1 MNFFNQ
7 YSDVM
12 IALWEH
18 LEITS
23 LAIGASILFGI
34 PLGILISKKKS
45 LAKSVLGIAGVFQT
59 VPSLA
64 LFGLIIPL
72 LGIGIIP
79 SIAVLFLYGL
89 LPIITNTFIG
99 ISEID
104 ENLLEAAKGM
114 GMSKMQRL
122 FKVELPLSIPT
133 IMGGIKISSVTC
145 IGTAT
150 IAALIGAGGLG
161 TFIFR
166 GIASGNNTLI
176 LKGAIPSALLAIFVS
191 FILGLIERALKPLQ
205 SSHNIDVVHK
215 FKKIIIA
222 FGISLFIL
230 PLLFSGLKQYDNLK
244 AKKNTIIIG
253 HKNYTEQRVLG
264 QMYSIL
270 IEEYTD
276 YNTKVLEFGGTQIIF
291 QALTNHE
298 IDIYPEYT
306 GSAYS
311 AILNKTEVF
320 DSETT
325 YNIVAKDLKELYD
338 VEMLNTLKFNNTYV
352 FLAKPEFAKKYGI
365 EKLSDLKKYKDNFS
379 LAAPYEFLDRKD
391 GLPGIKLEYGISFK
405 DPKGMDLGLVLK
417 ALESDKTDIG
427 IGYGTDGRIKKE
439 GFKIIEDDKNFFPPY
454 NIAPIINNNFKGRFP
469 EAMDAI
475 KLLVGKISNEKMQE
489 LNLKATES
497 DGDLGII
504 VEKFLKE
511 EGFIK

>member
-12 IALWEH
+12 LALWEH

-72 LGIGIIP
+72 LGIGIVP

-114 GMSKMQRL
+114 GMSKTQRL

-176 LKGAIPSALLAIFVS
+176 LKGAIPSAILAIFVS

-215 FKKIIIA
+215 FKKVIIA
-222 FGISLFIL
+222 FGISLFII
-230 PLLFSGLKQYDNLK
+230 PLLFSGIKQYEVIK
-244 AKKNTIIIG
+244 QKENTIIIG

-264 QMYSIL
+264 EMYSIL
-270 IEEYTD
+270 IEEHTNYK
-276 YNTKVLEFGGTQIIF
+276 TKVLEFGSTQIVF
-291 QALTNHE
+291 QALNSHE
-298 IDIYPEYT
+298 IDMYPEYT

-320 DSETT
+320 DSKTT
-325 YNIVAKDLKELYD
+325 YDIVAKDLKKLYD
-338 VEMLNTLKFNNTYV
+338 VEMLTPLKFNNTYV
-352 FLAKPEFAKKYGI
+352 LLARPEFAKRYGI
-365 EKLSDLKKYKDNFS
+365 ENISDLKKYKDTFS
-379 LAAPYEFLDRKD
+379 LAAPYEFLDRED
-391 GLPGIKLEYGISFK
+391 GLPGIEIKYDVSFK
-405 DPKGMDLGLVLK
+405 DPKGMDVGLVLK
-417 ALESDKTDIG
+417 ALSSDKTDIG

-439 GFKIIEDDKNFFPPY
+439 GFIIIEDDKNFFPPY
-454 NIAPIINNNFKGRFP
+454 NVAPIIDNKFKERFP
-469 EAMDAI
+469 EAVDAI
-475 KLLVGKISNEKMQE
+475 KLFAGKISNEKMQE
-489 LNLKATES
+489 LNLKAAEY
-497 DGDLGII
+497 DGDLRKI
-504 VEKFLKE
+504 VKEFLKE
-511 EGFIK
+511 EGFIN